1 MDPKTAQSAP
11 LPGGVNSQNTSNTVP
26 DSKQTPF
33 LESSEGQSTPS
44 AQGLSQGATPQTN
57 PQITQIAPETI
68 LQSTKGSV
76 GKKGG
81 SGFKIFVIIALLI
94 IAGIYSV
101 VGYLYFNNQ
110 KLKAGSSSNE
120 TTETPSVSPTPAF
133 SADQIKIKNG
143 SVVREIPGGD
153 ATTLV
158 AKGDYESTGIT
169 GFARVVVS
177 PDNQKICFESWPP
190 APEPAMYIANI
201 DGSEIVE
208 VNPNRQSCLW
218 KSDTKCVFYIN
229 TTSTTSPV
237 NIFYFDLASQEETN
251 VTAES
256 VTEGTVR
263 RYKIVGLSGDG
274 GKVICTYE
282 NLGSDSPSAE
292 GECEINVNTLQV
304 TLL

>member
-33 LESSEGQSTPS
+33 LESS
-44 AQGLSQGATPQTN
+44 
-57 PQITQIAPETI
+57 
-68 LQSTKGSV
+68 
-76 GKKGG
+76 
-81 SGFKIFVIIALLI
+81 
-94 IAGIYSV
+94 
-101 VGYLYFNNQ
+101 
-110 KLKAGSSSNE
+110 
-120 TTETPSVSPTPAF
+120 
-133 SADQIKIKNG
+133 
-143 SVVREIPGGD
+143 
-153 ATTLV
+153 
-158 AKGDYESTGIT
+158 GIT

-218 KSDTKCVFYIN
+218 KSDTKGVFYIN

-274 GKVICTYE
+274 
-282 NLGSDSPSAE
+282 
-292 GECEINVNTLQV
+292 
-304 TLL
+304 